1 MKSFFYTLIITSIVC
16 VSFLPAFTQ
25 CPTNAMD
32 TSGGAG
38 VDFIFTVTSCT
49 DLTAGNMFTTDGG
62 ATFISNDCTVPTVN
76 ITLAGGVPDALGFTI
91 DFGGSIGS
99 CTYDG
104 AGVLLP
110 VELIR
115 FNAKLLQDKSIQ
127 LHWETAM
134 EFNNEG
140 FEVLHSSNGRD
151 FEPIGW
157 VVGHGNSYQLQ
168 QYDFV
173 HDNPYAGDNYYQLR
187 QRDYDGTTAL
197 SRVISIISEQNV
209 AVDIYPNPIQKD
221 GFLNVY
227 LTLEDPTNI
236 TDFICK
242 IDFVS

>member
-1 MKSFFYTLIITSIVC
+1 MKSFFYTLIITAIVC

-187 QRDYDGTTAL
+187 QRDYDRTTAL
-197 SRVISIISEQNV
+197 SGVISIISEQNV